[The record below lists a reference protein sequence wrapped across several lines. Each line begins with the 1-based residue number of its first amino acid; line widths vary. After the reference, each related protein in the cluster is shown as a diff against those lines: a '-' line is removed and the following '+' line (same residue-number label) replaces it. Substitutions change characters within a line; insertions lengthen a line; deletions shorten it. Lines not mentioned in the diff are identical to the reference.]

1 MELTCNQKIVLL
13 IFIVAIVSIVFMEYT
28 REQLLNV
35 DVSQITGAAK
45 DFAIKV
51 NNVVEAAQ
59 APPAKQA
66 PQ

>member
-28 REQLLNV
+28 REYFDLNV
-35 DVSQITGAAK
+35 SQLTDAVKNA
-45 DFAIKV
+45 AIKV
-51 NNVVEAAQ
+51 DTAVKAAQ